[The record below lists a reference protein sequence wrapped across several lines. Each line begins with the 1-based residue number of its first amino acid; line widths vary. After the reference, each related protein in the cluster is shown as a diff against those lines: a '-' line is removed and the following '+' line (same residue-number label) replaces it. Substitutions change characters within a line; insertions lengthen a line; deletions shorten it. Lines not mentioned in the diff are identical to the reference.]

1 MCLAKA
7 TLEWGVGELKGRLE
21 LRSEGKDLLESW
33 SQTGQQAGRGGQEAP
48 GSEREKSG
56 RGREKAGPAR
66 L

>member
-1 MCLAKA
+1 MGLAKA

-21 LRSEGKDLLESW
+21 LRSEGKGLLGKLEPDGAASW
-33 SQTGQQAGRGGQEAP
+33 QGGQVAP